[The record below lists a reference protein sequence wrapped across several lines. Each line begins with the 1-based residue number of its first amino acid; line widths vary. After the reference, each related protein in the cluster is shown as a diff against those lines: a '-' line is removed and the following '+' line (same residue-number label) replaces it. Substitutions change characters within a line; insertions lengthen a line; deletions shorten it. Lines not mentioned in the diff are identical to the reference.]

1 MKEKLTLSIDE
12 EKIKK
17 IKQYSKEEGISISK
31 IVEETIDNI
40 IEKPSSKKLDAS
52 KLIGLSGKARK
63 DFDWKKEHTEY
74 LMEKYKI

>member
-1 MKEKLTLSIDE
+1 MKERLTLSIDE

-52 KLIGLSGKARK
+52 KLIGLSDKAPK
-63 DFDWKKEHTEY
+63 DFD
-74 LMEKYKI
+74 LEKRTY